1 MLIAIDH
8 GNKAVK
14 VSRRAFSAGLNES
27 GTRPPFGEDVL
38 HYNGVYYTT
47 SDQRIPYL
55 PDKTIDR
62 RFFVL
67 TLFAIAYE
75 LEAAGTYTPG
85 TVIDVQLAVGLPP
98 SHYGRLYKIFEA
110 YFRSNHT
117 EDFMFRGKPYSVRIS
132 EVIAYPQAYAAA
144 MTIFSSIKD
153 ASKVIVLDIGGW
165 TADYIQI
172 KSGKHDLSVCD
183 SLENGVIHLYNRVR
197 SKVSSES
204 DFLLDESD
212 IDAILLGKNTEYPNT
227 VCQIVGTAAQ
237 SFVNDLFATMR
248 ERMIDLKTG
257 KTVFVGGG
265 SMLLKRQILNS
276 DKVGAPLF
284 VEDISANAKGYELLY
299 RAQQLRR

>member
-1 MLIAIDH
+1 M
-8 GNKAVK
+8 
-14 VSRRAFSAGLNES
+14 
-27 GTRPPFGEDVL
+27 
-38 HYNGVYYTT
+38 
-47 SDQRIPYL
+47 
-55 PDKTIDR
+55 
-62 RFFVL
+62 L

-98 SHYGRLYKIFEA
+98 SHYGRIYKKFEA
-110 YFRSNHT
+110 YFRSNRT
-117 EDFMFRGKPYSVRIS
+117 EEFTFRGKPYSVRIS

-144 MTIFSSIKD
+144 MTIFNYIKD

-204 DFLLDESD
+204 DMLLDESD
-212 IDAILLGKNTEYPNT
+212 IDAILLGKNTEYPNS
-227 VCQIVGTAAQ
+227 VCQIVDTAAQ
-237 SFVNDLFATMR
+237 AFVNDLFATMR